1 MVDTEEVMLFT
12 SFVIN
17 HFVCCLQV
25 NPLHNYLKYL
35 FFLLPYNTRIVSK
48 DIMMKAGRSYI
59 EEALPISS
67 CEKLIVV
74 MHNVENIMR
83 NYSFTFIDIK
93 FVLDT
98 LMDFRINFPE
108 TYHPNRC
115 ISS

>member
-1 MVDTEEVMLFT
+1 MVDTEGVMLFT

-35 FFLLPYNTRIVSK
+35 FFLLPYNTRIISTY
-48 DIMMKAGRSYI
+48 IMTKARRSYI
-59 EEALPISS
+59 EEALSISS

-83 NYSFTFIDIK
+83 NYSFIFIDIK
-93 FVLDT
+93 ICVGYFNGLS
-98 LMDFRINFPE
+98 
-108 TYHPNRC
+108 Y
-115 ISS
+115 

>member
-12 SFVIN
+12 S
-17 HFVCCLQV
+17 FVCCLQV

-83 NYSFTFIDIK
+83 NYSFIFIDIK

>member
-25 NPLHNYLKYL
+25 NPLHNYL
-35 FFLLPYNTRIVSK
+35 LPHNTRIVST
-48 DIMMKAGRSYI
+48 DIMTKAERSYI
-59 EEALPISS
+59 EEALSISS

-83 NYSFTFIDIK
+83 NYSFIFIDIK
-93 FVLDT
+93 ICVGYFNGLS
-98 LMDFRINFPE
+98 
-108 TYHPNRC
+108 Y
-115 ISS
+115 